1 MAIRAPGSAGRGR
14 WRRLIATIV
23 AVLALTAGA
32 PAVAQPESDSTIR
45 MARPTWD
52 TGWFQAEIYRQ
63 LLADLGYEVTGPRTM
78 DNEDFYRAVAA
89 GDVDFWASG
98 WFPLHQQ
105 YLDEDGI
112 AGAIEVVGTQVEAG
126 ALQGYL
132 VDQATA
138 ERHGITNLDAL
149 RDPDIAAL
157 FDVDGNGRADL
168 IGCNVEWACADVIDH
183 HIEAYGLSD
192 TVEQIQGDYSLLMR
206 EAVDRYAGSEPVLF
220 YTFTPNWTVGELVP
234 GRDVRWLETPFPT
247 RPRGQRLE
255 PGSTEIT
262 GLAGCPADPCQT
274 GWPANDIKVVA
285 NRGFLDANP
294 AAARLLEA
302 IEIPLDDILDQN
314 ARMVAGEGDFAD
326 IERQARSWIS
336 GHPGLVDAWLSVA
349 DPASVPDT
357 RSGLEAY
364 SDDRELD
371 TLRVA
376 ARSFPPFVIYE
387 NRTFGG
393 FEVELVDLI
402 AEELGVDYEMY
413 GVNSIAK
420 QLDDVDRGAA
430 DVAVAGI
437 GVTADREER
446 VDFTHSIFETGL
458 QVMVPAAETGGPV
471 TQLRRIGGLVLRSNV
486 LWMVVVLFATLALSA
501 HLVWWFERRDNPDF
515 HRRYRQ
521 GIWDSFWWSAVT
533 VTTVGYGDKAPK
545 GHLGRGW
552 ALLWMIAGYFV
563 FASFTAS
570 LTSTLAVEE
579 LRGAINGPDDLVGH
593 KVVTVAGTAAEDYLS
608 RQGVGPVTVGRVADA
623 YAQLNSGDAD
633 AIAFDAPVLQFHAA
647 HDGNGEVRVVGPV
660 FEQLRYGLAV
670 PIDSPLRERIN
681 GALLELIESGA
692 YDRLH
697 DRWFGATAAGGG

>member
-1 MAIRAPGSAGRGR
+1 MVIRSPGSTRR
-14 WRRLIATIV
+14 DRSWRLVAIAVVLLTLSTGAAALAQTEPDATI
-23 AVLALTAGA
+23 
-32 PAVAQPESDSTIR
+32 S

-63 LLADLGYEVTGPRTM
+63 LLDDLGYEVSGPRTM
-78 DNEDFYRAVAA
+78 DNEEFYRAAAA

-105 YLDEDGI
+105 YLGEDRI
-112 AGAIEVVGTQVEAG
+112 ADAIEVVGTQVEAG

-132 VDQATA
+132 IDQATA
-138 ERHGITNLDAL
+138 ERHGVTNLEAL
-149 RDPDIAAL
+149 RDPDIAEL

-183 HIEAYGLSD
+183 HLEAYGLGD

-206 EAVDRYAGSEPVLF
+206 ETVDRHTAGEPILF

-234 GRDVRWLETPFPT
+234 GRDVRWLETPFPS
-247 RPRGQRLE
+247 RPRGQRLA
-255 PGSTEIT
+255 PGSTEIA

-274 GWPANDIKVVA
+274 GWPANDIQVVA

-294 AAARLLEA
+294 PAARLLEA
-302 IEIPLDDILDQN
+302 IEIPLNDILDQN
-314 ARMVAGEGDFAD
+314 ARMAAGEGDFAD
-326 IERQARSWIS
+326 IERQARAWIS
-336 GHPGLVDAWLSVA
+336 GHPGLVDGWLSAA
-349 DPASVPDT
+349 DPASVPESGDGARALT
-357 RSGLEAY
+357 R
-364 SDDRELD
+364 DRELD

-387 NRTFGG
+387 NRVFGG

-402 AEELGVDYEMY
+402 AEELGVDYELY

-430 DVAVAGI
+430 DVAIAGL

-471 TQLRRIGGLVLRSNV
+471 TQLRRIGGLLLRSNA
-486 LWMVVVLFATLALSA
+486 LWMVVLFFATLALSA

-515 HRRYRQ
+515 HSNYRQ

-593 KVVTVAGTAAEDYLS
+593 KVATVAGTAAEDYLS
-608 RQGVGPVTVGRVADA
+608 RQGVGPVTVGRVEDA
-623 YAQLNSGDAD
+623 YAQLDSGDAD
-633 AIAFDAPVLQFHAA
+633 AIAFDAPVLQFHAS
-647 HDGNGEVRVVGPV
+647 HEGNGEVRVVGPV
-660 FEQLRYGLAV
+660 FEQVRYGLAV

-692 YDRLH
+692 YDQLR
-697 DRWFGATAAGGG
+697 DRWFGSTAAVGG